1 MIQYLILHKV
11 RGEPAFDVAH
21 ELEPDVWIVSTSG
34 HRAYPVRTWQLD
46 ELVDASDINQNGGHN
61 RPTDYEDD
69 QGLTN
74 AQDHYDVLPQAQK
87 KGLDQLLKTMGI
99 AKQVE
104 QPTNGVKMRR
114 L

>member
-1 MIQYLILHKV
+1 MIQHLILHKV

-46 ELVDASDINQNGGHN
+46 ELVDASDINNNGGHN

-69 QGLTN
+69 QGLAS
-74 AQDHYDVLPQAQK
+74 AQDHYDVMPQAQK
-87 KGLDQLLKTMGI
+87 KDVGQLLKLLG
-99 AKQVE
+99 AKTVVE
-104 QPTNGVKMRR
+104 QPYNGTKMRR